1 MAEVQGGMLTVCV
14 VIGLDWIPGRPAR
27 QRRLVEEGSCS
38 GFEPLEEDHE
48 WIGTDYARATRRSVR
63 TQKSREVRKVRLE
76 GVKERE
82 GFVSAD
88 TVEVTAEG
96 DGVVRHVMRHVVDQ
110 LKARLAVNVRV
121 PAIDANCKS
130 IGDFQMWLGG
140 NHREIEVAVGILH
153 TQFVHPRRRNH
164 RRQSARY
171 RLVANVVVLK
181 RGGQVEAII

>member
-27 QRRLVEEGSCS
+27 QRRLVQERSRTGV
-38 GFEPLEEDHE
+38 EPWEEDHE
-48 WIGTDYARATRRSVR
+48 WMGTDYARATRRSVR
-63 TQKSREVRKVRLE
+63 TQKSSEVRKVRLE

-121 PAIDANCKS
+121 PAIDATCKS
-130 IGDFQMWLGG
+130 IGDFKMWLAGTPRG
-140 NHREIEVAVGILH
+140 IEVAG
-153 TQFVHPRRRNH
+153 
-164 RRQSARY
+164 
-171 RLVANVVVLK
+171 
-181 RGGQVEAII
+181 